1 MAGRIAMVGLVAV
14 AGAGAVLLLG
24 GNKNI
29 PLYERA
35 AAAREACTEA
45 GAELAALLGASK
57 RLVDDCF
64 APRVT
69 QVLGQPGK
77 LIVTRTVKD
86 ALNERSTYSVM
97 TDGRGTDRWRVVDVR
112 LAPNSLSL
120 DASLLVTQQ
129 AKATAIGGR

>member
-1 MAGRIAMVGLVAV
+1 MVGLGAV
-14 AGAGAVLLLG
+14 ACAGAALLLM

-35 AAAREACTEA
+35 DAAREACTDA
-45 GAELAALLGASK
+45 GAELAALWGASK
-57 RLVDDCF
+57 RLADDCF

-69 QVLGQPGK
+69 RVVGQPGK

-86 ALNERSTYSVM
+86 THNESSTYSVM

-112 LAPNSLSL
+112 RAPSNLSL
-120 DASLLVTQQ
+120 DASLLATQQ
-129 AKATAIGGR
+129 PRALQ